1 MLSINPFAEF
11 SPGISHFNEVHSSFP
26 KEVSLAENSLNL
38 YMFKAF
44 LPPLYLRNI

>member
-26 KEVSLAENSLNL
+26 KEVSLAENSLNS

-44 LPPLYLRNI
+44 STTFILKK